1 MEIKSAQYMIDTRTN
16 LNNCVRVIC
25 TDDSKLIVPMNE
37 ENRHYAEILKQVEAK
52 TLTIADA
59 D

>member
-1 MEIKSAQYMIDTRTN
+1 MKDTETN

-25 TDDSKLIVPMNE
+25 TDDSELIVPMNE
-37 ENRHYAEILKQVEAK
+37 ENRHYQEVLKQVEEDS
-52 TLTIADA
+52 LTIADA

>member
-1 MEIKSAQYMIDTRTN
+1 MEIKSAKYMKDTETN

-25 TDDSKLIVPMNE
+25 TDDSELIVPMNE
-37 ENRHYAEILKQVEAK
+37 ENRHYQEVLKQVEEDS
-52 TLTIADA
+52 LTIADA